1 MIDHTSIGLL
11 ILRFFI
17 GIRVIYGVLD
27 NVLSFSHMKEFAG
40 FLSQFAFPF
49 PMFSAILSVYVQLIA
64 SILILIGWKTRI
76 AAAFLAFNFL
86 IALIMVHF
94 KSGDSLEALTPALAI
109 FCIVLALIFTGA
121 GKYAIDNRQITTHK
135 TT

>member
-27 NVLSFSHMKEFAG
+27 NVLSLSHMKEFAG
-40 FLSQFAFPF
+40 FLSQFTFPF
-49 PMFSAILSVYVQLIA
+49 PMFSAFLSVYVQLIA

-86 IALIMVHF
+86 IALIMVHL

-121 GKYAIDNRQITTHK
+121 GKYAIDNRQIKTHK